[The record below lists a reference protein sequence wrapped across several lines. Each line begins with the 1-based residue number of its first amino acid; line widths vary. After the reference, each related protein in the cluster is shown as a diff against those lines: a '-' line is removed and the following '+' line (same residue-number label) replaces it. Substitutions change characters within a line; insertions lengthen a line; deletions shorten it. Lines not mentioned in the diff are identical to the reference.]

1 MMKVKDLSPQLQNVV
16 RSLPLEQPSE
26 PMTIAGS
33 LTILVVCERQGGV
46 IDRDRIQQNLMTQR
60 LEILARRY
68 LRDLRRQANVDL
80 RL

>member
-1 MMKVKDLSPQLQNVV
+1 
-16 RSLPLEQPSE
+16 
-26 PMTIAGS
+26 MTIAGS